1 MPGRLKGRVAIVTG
15 AGTVGGGIGN
25 GKASAIVYARE
36 GARVLVVD
44 SDAQAAAETRRH
56 IESEGGQAI
65 DLVADVSQSAD
76 CRHLADACMQAW
88 GRIDVLHNNVGTT
101 TSGTPVDLAEEEW
114 DRVMNVNVKSMFLTA
129 KFVLPHM
136 ERQRSGSIVNISSIN
151 GVRSTRFAKTAYAT
165 SKGAV
170 NALTREIANQYAAKG
185 IRANVILVGLI
196 KSPMVA
202 RLALAQYG
210 GDLEAM
216 WRTRD
221 AMSVTGRQGEA
232 WDVANAA
239 LFLASDES
247 SYVNGAM
254 LPVDGGTIN
263 AIAAG

>member
-1 MPGRLKGRVAIVTG
+1 MLDRLKGKVAIVTG
-15 AGTVGGGIGN
+15 GGTVGGGIGN

-44 SDAQAAAETRRH
+44 ADAEAAAETRRH
-56 IESEGGQAI
+56 IEGDGGQAI
-65 DLVADVSQSAD
+65 DIVADVSKSDD
-76 CRHLADACMQAW
+76 CRRLADACIQAW
-88 GRIDVLHNNVGTT
+88 GRIDILHNNVGTT
-101 TSGTPVDLAEEEW
+101 SSGTPVDLAEEEW
-114 DRVMNVNVKSMFLTA
+114 DRVINVNVKSMFLTA

-136 ERQRSGSIVNISSIN
+136 ERQRSGSIINISSIN

-170 NALTREIANQYAAKG
+170 NALTREIANQYATKG
-185 IRANVILVGLI
+185 IRANVILVGMI

-202 RLALAQYG
+202 RLALQQYG
-210 GDLEAM
+210 GDLETM
-216 WRTRD
+216 WKTRD
-221 AMSVTGRQGEA
+221 AMTATGRQGEA

-263 AIAAG
+263 AISAG